1 MDSIKGAQILR
12 ERFGEPR
19 AESGSVEQSAT
30 EDSHG
35 GSDFVARITAWTRA
49 LPEGPGGFEPPAKE
63 L

>member
-12 ERFGEPR
+12 ERFGEAR
-19 AESGSVEQSAT
+19 AESGTVGQSAA
-30 EDSHG
+30 EGSQDA
-35 GSDFVARITAWTRA
+35 SDFVARITAWTRA